1 MLGLPG
7 VLRALLSA
15 MAVLKAHTE
24 VELYVP
30 CALSGLFLSEETKN
44 KWGMFSL
51 DQFPHPVQCVVSH

>member
-30 CALSGLFLSEETKN
+30 CALSGLFFK
-44 KWGMFSL
+44 
-51 DQFPHPVQCVVSH
+51 